1 MSVPAETTAAAR
13 PADSYSPLYL
23 LASLGAGGL
32 AVTFFMWLMFWVP
45 HPDQP
50 VPVFEDIAAAFAA
63 GGPAMKAMI
72 LAAAAGIA
80 VFAFLNIRLLV
91 WNLRAMAAWKRSDA
105 FAKFARSNAE
115 SQLMALPLALAMAVN
130 VGFILGMV
138 FVPGLWG
145 VVEFLFPLAL
155 TAFAAIGVLALRIM
169 GRFLGRV
176 LVEGG
181 FNCAANNSF
190 GQILPAFAFAMVGV
204 GMAAP
209 AALSTVPATAGLGLV
224 LSSFFLVTAGLIAV
238 VALILGMRAMMEH
251 GANAETA
258 PTLMIVIPLVTVL
271 GILTLRQ
278 GHGLEVHFGAAHS
291 TAGTLAWL
299 TQLLSVQVV
308 FGLFGLLI
316 LARMGYAARFLFG
329 RENSPGAYA
338 LVCPGV
344 GFAVMVHF
352 WLNNGL
358 VAAGLVTKFGPA
370 FWAITAV
377 ALAAQAA
384 MIWLVWHLNRRHFA
398 TPKPAAAVP
407 AE

>member
-1 MSVPAETTAAAR
+1 MQPTPSR
-13 PADSYSPLYL
+13 PADRYSPLYL

-45 HPDQP
+45 HPGQP
-50 VPVFEDIAAAFAA
+50 VPVFEDIAAAFAT
-63 GGPAMKAMI
+63 GGPAMQGMIALAM
-72 LAAAAGIA
+72 AGIA
-80 VFAFLNIRLLV
+80 VLAVMNLRSLI
-91 WNLRAMAAWKRSDA
+91 WNLGALRAWSRTEA
-105 FAKFARSNAE
+105 FPAFRASNAE
-115 SQLMALPLALAMAVN
+115 TQLMALPLALAMAVN
-130 VGFILGMV
+130 VGFVLGLV

-145 VVEFLFPLAL
+145 VVEYLFPVAMLV
-155 TAFAAIGVLALRIM
+155 FAAIGVLALRLM

-176 LVEGG
+176 LVQGG

-209 AALSTVPATAGLGLV
+209 AALSGVPATAGVALV
-224 LSSFFLVTAGLIAV
+224 LSTFFLMAAGLIA
-238 VALILGMRAMMEH
+238 ALALVLGVRAMMEH
-251 GANAETA
+251 GAAAETA
-258 PTLMIVIPLVTVL
+258 PTLMIVIPLLTVL

-278 GHGLEVHFGAAHS
+278 GHGLEVHLAAPHS
-291 TAGTLAWL
+291 AAATLAWL
-299 TQLLSVQVV
+299 TKLLSVQVL
-308 FGLFGLLI
+308 FGLFGLMI

-329 RENSPGAYA
+329 AENSPGAYA

-352 WLNNGL
+352 WLNQGL
-358 VAAGLVTKFGPA
+358 VAAGLVEKFGPV

-377 ALAAQAA
+377 ALVAQAA
-384 MIWLVWHLNRRHFA
+384 MVWLLVHLNRRHFGRPRA
-398 TPKPAAAVP
+398 TGAAVP